1 MNMNNLDKVINE
13 WNRDLEQLERD
24 YKVAIATGASLNYA
38 CRECFRAR
46 IEDLQNRMADI
57 NKRIDHEIEAMV
69 ARFDATHAAL

>member
-1 MNMNNLDKVINE
+1 MNDLDHDIDRWNE
-13 WNRDLEQLERD
+13 DFKQLERD
-24 YKVAIATGASLNYA
+24 CKDAIATGTWLRY
-38 CRECFRAR
+38 RFRSR

>member
-13 WNRDLEQLERD
+13 WNRDLAQLERD

-38 CRECFRAR
+38 YREYFRAR